1 MRQFCFAIL
10 FLCGFLALAAPAL
23 ASDREPVAHIVEID
37 LQGEDVVNGTVIV
50 REGTELKPTIWMPLY
65 DRDIVFVRDPKSRV
79 LIDYGTG
86 GRAEVGQARMRLE
99 ISAETAHGGD
109 NWGII
114 SALGELLSGEEG
126 EQVPTNL
133 VSKGDDGT
141 LSVPI
146 ANRTPNYVLRSGLP
160 VWIEWSGGAEPFT
173 VTLEADGKI
182 LPLAET
188 KDRLVSFNLPEDGGQ
203 RIVLKI
209 VDAMKRSVRVSLRVK
224 DATPSAPTDLA
235 SDTTSPELLPALTAA
250 WLARQDDG
258 AWRIEAARLL
268 RNSQDSNA
276 ALKRIGDALFA
287 GWRPD

>member
-1 MRQFCFAIL
+1 MRQLSFAIL
-10 FLCGFLALAAPAL
+10 FLCGFLALAVPAI

-37 LQGEDVVNGTVIV
+37 LQGEDVASGTAIV
-50 REGTELKPTIWMPLY
+50 REGTEYKPTIWMPLY
-65 DRDIVFVRDPKSRV
+65 DRDIVFVRDPKSSV

-109 NWGII
+109 TWGII
-114 SALGELLSGEEG
+114 SALGELLRGEEG

-133 VSKGDDGT
+133 VAKGDDGT
-141 LSVPI
+141 LAVPI
-146 ANRTPNYVLRSGLP
+146 ANRTPNYVLRDGSP

-173 VTLEADGKI
+173 VTLEADGKT

-188 KDRLVSFNLPEDGGQ
+188 KDRLVSFNLPDDAGQ

-209 VDAMKRSVRVSLRVK
+209 VDAMKRSVRVSLRSK
-224 DATPSAPTDLA
+224 ASLPSMPADVGGD
-235 SDTTSPELLPALTAA
+235 STSPELLPALTAA
-250 WLARQDDG
+250 WLARQDEG
-258 AWRIEAARLL
+258 AWRIEAARML
-268 RNSQDSNA
+268 RNAQGDNA
-276 ALKRIGDALFA
+276 ALKRVGDALFA